1 MKIISIFILFTFL
14 IASCKKDTKAL
25 DTKVTALT
33 ISIKTEEANILEA
46 KNTITLLTTKLSAR
60 RDSINNYY
68 VHKDTIKET
77 LPNGLD
83 FITNPKE
90 IITQFF
96 NENNIASGCGFEYT
110 LFENE
115 LLLKKNND
123 SKNFIV
129 EDALSIIDKSIYY
142 FDRGAEN
149 IRLFFSDSMLKNI
162 SEILSHKVYKKSGL
176 KYSLEALLTA
186 YDNLNDAQLD
196 TLYKVC
202 SLKKLPS
209 EAYKDG
215 AIDSDVNLYKMKFIN
230 TIVSQNVITILRQDP
245 NYEAYNFNAYERNI
259 YSAAE
264 DCGIDGMPNKLFYT
278 YSFWARRYKE
288 GNKDIVYKVLKSFVE
303 KMNNNQ

>member
-1 MKIISIFILFTFL
+1 MKIISSLIIFAFL

-25 DTKVTALT
+25 DIKVTALAT
-33 ISIKTEEANILEA
+33 SIKTQEINILEA
-46 KNTITLLTTKLSAR
+46 KKAIAVLTTKLNTK
-60 RDSINNYY
+60 RDSINEFY
-68 VHKDTIKET
+68 VHKDTLKET
-77 LPNGLD
+77 LPNGLG

-90 IITQFF
+90 VITQFF

-123 SKNFIV
+123 SKKFII
-129 EDALSIIDKSIYY
+129 EDALSIIDISIYY

-149 IRLFFSDSMLKNI
+149 INSFFSDTMLTTI
-162 SEILSHKVYKKSGL
+162 SEILSYKVYKKSGL

-196 TLYKVC
+196 TLYKIC
-202 SLKKLPS
+202 TLKKLPN
-209 EAYKDG
+209 EAYKNG

-230 TIVSQNVITILRQDP
+230 TIVSQDVITILRQDP

-259 YSAAE
+259 YSAEE

-288 GNKDIVYKVLKSFVE
+288 GNKDVVYKVLKSFVK